1 MDFKKLQQWSKEE
14 FVCAC
19 GLITKNGRKKEHLAS
34 ETHYWLNK
42 TNYKNI
48 TGKSIVKCE
57 RCNKSVMVLW
67 FCFAYKKLFVKSKS
81 MSNYYEENKEAIRE
95 RARKY
100 YYSHKDKCKQYRERN
115 KKRIS
120 ERYRMWYQKH
130 AEKKKYAREAKR
142 LQNEKLCERNKRL
155 VD

>member
-1 MDFKKLQQWSKEE
+1 
-14 FVCAC
+14 
-19 GLITKNGRKKEHLAS
+19 
-34 ETHYWLNK
+34 
-42 TNYKNI
+42 
-48 TGKSIVKCE
+48 
-57 RCNKSVMVLW
+57 
-67 FCFAYKKLFVKSKS
+67 

-120 ERYRMWYQKH
+120 ERYRIWYRKR

-155 VD
+155 VDKIFEQLDRLDELKNNDNERILLIERDLVLEFD